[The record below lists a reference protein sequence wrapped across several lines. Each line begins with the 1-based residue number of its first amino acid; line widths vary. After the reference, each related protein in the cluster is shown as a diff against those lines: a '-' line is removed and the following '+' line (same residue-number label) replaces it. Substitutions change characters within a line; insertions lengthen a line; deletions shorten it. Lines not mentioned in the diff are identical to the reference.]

1 MNTRERC
8 NQLWTEIVKTR
19 DVFCQSCGATGYLD
33 AHHLFPRSQG
43 DWLILY
49 DPDYGV
55 GLCGQCHSKA
65 TGNPAKF
72 REAILPRLKL
82 LRYDW
87 SSDFEN
93 EIQFVLFGIG
103 PDNGEYLAA
112 TRAQK
117 LERQMSAPVKVQS
130 IKPNWK
136 VIKGFLL
143 AELENITEWRALTA
157 DCDPEYGRTII

>member
-1 MNTRERC
+1 MKTRERC
-8 NQLWTEIVKTR
+8 NQLWSSIVLTR
-19 DVFCQSCGATGYLD
+19 DRWCQSCGATGNLEP
-33 AHHLFPRSQG
+33 HHLFPRSQG

-55 GLCGQCHSKA
+55 ALCDQCHPKA

-72 REAILPRLKL
+72 REAILPRLTL

-93 EIQFVLFGIG
+93 EIRFGF
-103 PDNGEYLAA
+103 DADWESRVA

-117 LERQMSAPVKVQS
+117 LEHQMTAPVKVQNLR
-130 IKPNWK
+130 PNWK
-136 VIKGFLL
+136 IIKGFLL
-143 AELENITEWRALTA
+143 AELENVKEWAALNA
-157 DCDPEYGRTII
+157 DCEPEYRKTII